1 MICLPE
7 HVRPASRLLRS
18 ERSPL
23 YRLAL
28 FPLNPI
34 LLALLLPPVDDVAER
49 FSCDPAT
56 LLSIFLFF
64 FGFFFLFWLFF
75 FIPLLTP
82 WRTRLANRE

>member
-34 LLALLLPPVDDVAER
+34 LLALLLPPVDDVAEQLFVR
-49 FSCDPAT
+49 PGYFVVYLSLFFWL
-56 LLSIFLFF
+56 LLSFHSTLDAMAYK
-64 FGFFFLFWLFF
+64 
-75 FIPLLTP
+75 
-82 WRTRLANRE
+82 TRQ

>member
-34 LLALLLPPVDDVAER
+34 LLALLLPPVDDVAEQLFVR
-49 FSCDPAT
+49 PGYFVVYLSFFWL
-56 LLSIFLFF
+56 LLSFHSTLDAMAYK
-64 FGFFFLFWLFF
+64 
-75 FIPLLTP
+75 
-82 WRTRLANRE
+82 TRQ

>member
-34 LLALLLPPVDDVAER
+34 LLALLLPPVDDVAEQLFVR
-49 FSCDPAT
+49 PGYFVVYLSLFFWL
-56 LLSIFLFF
+56 LLSFLA
-64 FGFFFLFWLFF
+64 FLLH
-75 FIPLLTP
+75 PTLDANK
-82 WRTRLANRE
+82 TRQ